1 MVKLKL
7 LNDTRISD
15 FKVHHLE
22 CPFFVSY
29 PLGLVKRIRMQLTK
43 IAELY
48 TNMAQWTKT
57 SVIILFVT
65 KINKKSK
72 KDKNYKLKLGT
83 KSVRLLSCKG

>member
-1 MVKLKL
+1 MLKLKL

-29 PLGLVKRIRMQLTK
+29 PLGLVKRICMQLTK

-65 KINKKSK
+65 KINKKFK
-72 KDKNYKLKLGT
+72 KDKNYQLKLGT
-83 KSVRLLSCKG
+83 KSVRLLGCMR

>member
-1 MVKLKL
+1 
-7 LNDTRISD
+7 
-15 FKVHHLE
+15 
-22 CPFFVSY
+22 
-29 PLGLVKRIRMQLTK
+29 MQLTK

-72 KDKNYKLKLGT
+72 KDKNYQLKLGT
-83 KSVRLLSCKG
+83 KSVRLLGCMG

>member
-1 MVKLKL
+1 MLKLKL

-22 CPFFVSY
+22 CPLFVSY
-29 PLGLVKRIRMQLTK
+29 PLGLVKRIVCSLLK
-43 IAELY
+43 LLY

-57 SVIILFVT
+57 SVIIIFVT

-72 KDKNYKLKLGT
+72 KDKNYQPKLGT
-83 KSVRLLSCKG
+83 KRVRLLGCKR